1 MLAGV
6 RASYVQLSGR
16 SSDFDSERMSFLD
29 WWSRYTWDYVMVF
42 EVRAE
47 DKELTFYQRKF
58 SMKEIL
64 TRLNAGG
71 ECHGIRILL
80 DMYRQNGGENIQ
92 SPRLF
97 RMLPSSGR
105 CGRRK
110 TLPTK

>member
-1 MLAGV
+1 MAF
-6 RASYVQLSGR
+6 SDSSIQLFDR
-16 SSDFDSERMSFLD
+16 NSDFDSDHVSLPE

-71 ECHGIRILL
+71 ECLEFRIRFSRHISRRRGKHAKPGIDPCIPILR
-80 DMYRQNGGENIQ
+80 YA
-92 SPRLF
+92 F
-97 RMLPSSGR
+97 
-105 CGRRK
+105 
-110 TLPTK
+110 